1 MLETQKIDQARYA
14 RCVETSKRICWEIDA
29 DVIRGRKL
37 DNTRKFL
44 PDGLTGAAYL
54 DFLSAGDRRLFSQIQ
69 GRTYANMFG
78 LVERFINT
86 KVIELQQSHRDTNP
100 VALEALTRFSDEEIK
115 HQELFRRIDR
125 LAAEVMPEGYVFV
138 GDPEEVATAV
148 LGKST
153 WAVLGL
159 TCVIELFTQTHY
171 RHSIEPEVDICPLFK
186 DVFLYHWR
194 EESQHAIIDELEW
207 RQHNSRL
214 AFPSRDAAVTDLI
227 DLVVAVD
234 GILQLQA
241 ASDTRFFLEA
251 SGQSFYEENQALIG
265 AIMLEAYRYQ
275 YILSGTGLPKFQA
288 ILSELVIR
296 QQLERICD
304 ALSTLQPTRPWPTVG
319 QLN

>member
-14 RCVETSKRICWEIDA
+14 RCIETSKRICWEIDA
-29 DVIRGRKL
+29 DVIRGRNL

-44 PDGLTGAAYL
+44 PDGLTGVAYL
-54 DFLSAGDRRLFSQIQ
+54 NFLSVEDRRLFSQIQ

-86 KVIELQQSHRDTNP
+86 KVVELQQGHRDSNP
-100 VALEALTRFSDEEIK
+100 VALEALVRFSDEEIK

-125 LAAEVMPEGYVFV
+125 LAADAMPEGYVFV
-138 GDPEEVATAV
+138 GDSGEVATAV
-148 LGKST
+148 LDKST

-159 TCVIELFTQTHY
+159 TCVIELFTQAHY
-171 RHSIEPEVDICPLFK
+171 RHSIEPQADICPLYK

-194 EESQHAIIDELEW
+194 EESQHAILDELEW
-207 RQHNSRL
+207 RQNNSRL

-234 GILQLQA
+234 GILQMQA

-251 SGQSFYEENQALIG
+251 SGQSFYEENQVLIG
-265 AIMLEAYRYQ
+265 EIMLEAYRYQ

-304 ALSTLQPTRPWPTVG
+304 ALSTLQPTRSWPHVG
-319 QLN
+319 QIN